1 LNVISLI
8 QDFKELEERINQFIK
23 EDSSLEYLEGSKEVV
38 DGGAFAWSKLKLAES
53 IKQDNIDADYMDL
66 AEKVRAIMKVDS
78 SPDIEKFESSY
89 ELVLNYIRQDTL
101 LWVPGLKSVLDS
113 IKSELDLQQLF
124 LAAIDN

>member
-1 LNVISLI
+1 
-8 QDFKELEERINQFIK
+8 
-23 EDSSLEYLEGSKEVV
+23 
-38 DGGAFAWSKLKLAES
+38 
-53 IKQDNIDADYMDL
+53 MDL

-113 IKSELDLQQLF
+113 MKSELDLQQLF